1 MEIKPP
7 SNELYTAISRIV
19 STTSQ
24 ANLTSAPP
32 TDWKVSQLIQAI
44 ITQVTDK
51 QLFLDIQGVKANTP
65 KPSTLELHV
74 GDTLKLQIEQ
84 LKPMPQFRIVSMQPK
99 PNVDLASNLV
109 KNIISRDN
117 SITPLLKNISFVAN
131 RPALQPSPLSADTN
145 AAVRD
150 LFKKIPSVFN
160 LKTAPQVKNH
170 MENSGLFIESKIK
183 NQIVS
188 AIQQIPVNK
197 ISSGKVAVNIKPL
210 LQLDLGAQLHRIA
223 VLIRTHLTETKNPP
237 TQMAQTTRT
246 ILPSTTNK
254 DILQQQNPAQVNRVQ
269 ANHVRVPTEQIS
281 LQNITHREEAM
292 QTFLRQI
299 ESSLTHL
306 QQTQLQNL
314 NESQTGRPLWLMEL
328 PIKNGQDIDLFELRI
343 SQDESSQAE
352 NEGDKIWNITLKFDL
367 NGLGKVKAH
376 ITMQNELVSA
386 QFYSEKPEVLNLFQK
401 NFDFLRNRLSYN
413 GLNVGKIECA
423 RADLSN
429 TIQHSTETPLDEK
442 S

>member
-19 STTSQ
+19 SATSQ

-44 ITQVTDK
+44 ITKVTDK
-51 QLFLDIQGVKANTP
+51 QLFLDIQGIKANTP

-84 LKPMPQFRIVSMQPK
+84 LKPMPQFRIVSLQPK
-99 PNVDLASNLV
+99 SNVDLVSNLV
-109 KNIISRDN
+109 KNIISHDN

-131 RPALQPSPLSADTN
+131 RPALQPSPLSAGTN

-150 LFKKIPSVFN
+150 LFKQIPSVFN

-183 NQIVS
+183 SQIVS
-188 AIQQIPVNK
+188 AIQQMPVNK
-197 ISSGKVAVNIKPL
+197 ISSGKISVNIKPL
-210 LQLDLGAQLHRIA
+210 LELDLGAQLHRIA
-223 VLIRTHLTETKNPP
+223 VLIRTHLTETKNPSI
-237 TQMAQTTRT
+237 QTTPPRA
-246 ILPSTTNK
+246 TNK
-254 DILQQQNPAQVNRVQ
+254 DIPQQLNPAQVNRVQ
-269 ANHVRVPTEQIS
+269 RNRVPTEQIS

-343 SQDESSQAE
+343 SQDETSQAE
-352 NEGDKIWNITLKFDL
+352 SEGDKIWNITLKFDL

-386 QFYSEKPEVLNLFQK
+386 QFYSEKSEVLNLFQE

-429 TIQHSTETPLDEK
+429 TIQPNTETPLDEK